1 MSFYQI
7 DKDDMHAK
15 NVPRADNHASFI
27 EAKIKGFKRQISDME
42 KKRQKIIKNF
52 GESYVSDIDNRILQI
67 KHDIEE
73 ERRKCMIALQ
83 LDVLIR
89 EIVDKLNVSY
99 LYGLLTTDVHD
110 RIEPFKENWNYS
122 IYDFNSKSGGR
133 LAIRREGYQGF
144 SYDGDILRVYIEY
157 VFSNGH
163 ESKRVMHL
171 EWSTKKMSEPSISTE
186 REFSGSAFDKIEE
199 YDEFQI
205 AEFRH
210 AIDEVLKVVES
221 WYPTY
226 KSVASFLKD
235 EESKELDRVIN
246 AGADALCDV

>member
-1 MSFYQI
+1 MHFYGI
-7 DKDDMHAK
+7 DNDQLHAK

-52 GESYVSDIDNRILQI
+52 GESYVSDIDDRMLQI
-67 KHDIEE
+67 KHDIES
-73 ERRKCMIALQ
+73 ERRKYMIAFQ
-83 LDVLIR
+83 LDILIR

-99 LYGLLTTDVHD
+99 RYGLLTTDIHD
-110 RIEPFKENWNYS
+110 RIEPFKETWNYS
-122 IYDFNSKSGGR
+122 IYDFNSESGGR
-133 LAIRREGYQGF
+133 LAIKRDGFQGF
-144 SYDGDILRVYIEY
+144 SDDGDVLKVYIEY
-157 VFSNGH
+157 VFSNRH

-171 EWSTKKMSEPSISTE
+171 EWSTKKMPAPSIATE
-186 REFSGSAFDKIEE
+186 REFDGSAFDKIEL

-210 AIDEVLKVVES
+210 AVDEVVKVVES

-226 KSVASFLKD
+226 KSVASFL
-235 EESKELDRVIN
+235 EEEKSEE
-246 AGADALCDV
+246 ALSGT

>member
-7 DKDDMHAK
+7 NNDQLHAK

-52 GESYVSDIDNRILQI
+52 GESYASDINDRILRI
-67 KHDIEE
+67 KHDIES

-83 LDVLIR
+83 LDILIR

-99 LYGLLTTDVHD
+99 RYGLLTTDVHD

-122 IYDFNSKSGGR
+122 IYDFNSESGGR
-133 LAIRREGYQGF
+133 LAIRRDGFQGF
-144 SYDGDILRVYIEY
+144 SDAGDILRIHIEY

-163 ESKRVMHL
+163 SSKRVMHL
-171 EWSTKKMSEPSISTE
+171 EWSTKKTPAPSIATE
-186 REFSGSAFDKIEE
+186 REFDGSAFDDIDS

-235 EESKELDRVIN
+235 EESTEELS
-246 AGADALCDV
+246 GT

>member
-7 DKDDMHAK
+7 DDTELHAK

-27 EAKIKGFKRQISDME
+27 EAKIKGFKRQVSDME

-52 GESYVSDIDNRILQI
+52 GESYASDIDDRILLI
-67 KHDIEE
+67 KHDIER
-73 ERRKCMIALQ
+73 ERRNCMIAFQ
-83 LDVLIR
+83 LDILVR

-99 LYGLLTTDVHD
+99 RYGLLTTDVHD
-110 RIEPFKENWNYS
+110 RVEPFKENWNYS
-122 IYDFNSKSGGR
+122 IYDFNSGSGGR
-133 LAIRREGYQGF
+133 LAIRRDGFQGF
-144 SYDGDILRVYIEY
+144 SYDGDILKLSVQY
-157 VFSNGH
+157 VFSSARNKTVI
-163 ESKRVMHL
+163 SL
-171 EWSTKKMSEPSISTE
+171 EWSTKKMPEPSISTA
-186 REFSGSAFDKIEE
+186 REFSGSAFDKIEL

-210 AIDEVLKVVES
+210 AVDEVLKVVES

-235 EESKELDRVIN
+235 EESKERDHVMH
-246 AGADALCDV
+246 AGAEALCDV